1 MVAKK
6 KDSDTKATVTKTK
19 AKQDELPGVTVS
31 DRKIQELED
40 LGDALVDAQDEAT
53 AAREKVKDC
62 DENLTA
68 AMKRR
73 ERTYYSRTTWGS
85 ITLKESHT
93 KSVVKKASSTA
104 DVGDSEE
111 IE

>member
-1 MVAKK
+1 MAKE
-6 KDSDTKATVTKTK
+6 DTKATVTKRGK

-40 LGDALVDAQDEAT
+40 LGDALVEANDEAT
-53 AAREKVKDC
+53 AAREKVKEC

-73 ERTYYSRTTWGS
+73 DRSYYSRATWGS

-93 KSVVKKASSTA
+93 KSVVKKASSTT
-104 DVGDSEE
+104 DVGDSEDVE
-111 IE
+111 